1 MRQPKLNYY
10 SQIKREEMNMILTA
24 FIVALLFIIVSVVK
38 FKLHP
43 FIALLLGAIIM
54 GGLGGMDLSETMTTI
69 AGGFGGTMGDIGI
82 LILLGV
88 ALGELLH
95 NSGATRN
102 IADQLLR
109 WLGVKNTPLAMNI
122 AGYLICIP
130 VFMDAAFVI
139 LIDLLKQ
146 LSKEGKI
153 VLNTLV
159 CALIVG
165 LLTTHAIVIPTPGPL
180 AVASALGANIAW
192 FIFYSLIISLP
203 ASIIGGVVYG
213 KWLGKKYPAWGNVT
227 VDETL
232 PDVPVAMTSTATERE
247 TASGNMGIFL
257 ILLPI
262 VLIIAGSVAKMMI
275 PETSAAYSV
284 VNFLSNTNVI
294 MLFVVFIAFFALRKY
309 LVDSFD
315 TIVSNAAESVG
326 SIIAIICAGGAF
338 GSVIS
343 ASGLGDFIVAG
354 LQSFGVPVILLAYL
368 LAIILHCGLGSIT
381 VALVTTS
388 AVVAP
393 LIAAAGV
400 SPVLVGLAIC
410 AGGMGLPLP
419 NDSSFWTVNKF
430 SGLAVGDTFRSLTI
444 PVTISSIVAFAVVL
458 LLNACQGFLPG
469 LF

>member
-1 MRQPKLNYY
+1 
-10 SQIKREEMNMILTA
+10 MI
-24 FIVALLFIIVSVVK
+24 
-38 FKLHP
+38 
-43 FIALLLGAIIM
+43 
-54 GGLGGMDLSETMTTI
+54 
-69 AGGFGGTMGDIGI
+69 
-82 LILLGV
+82 
-88 ALGELLH
+88 
-95 NSGATRN
+95 
-102 IADQLLR
+102 
-109 WLGVKNTPLAMNI
+109 
-122 AGYLICIP
+122 
-130 VFMDAAFVI
+130 
-139 LIDLLKQ
+139 
-146 LSKEGKI
+146 
-153 VLNTLV
+153 

-213 KWLGKKYPAWGNVT
+213 KWLGKKYPAWGNVKLDDT
-227 VDETL
+227 TPDLDVDIAAKMAE
-232 PDVPVAMTSTATERE
+232 TERE
-247 TASGNMGIFL
+247 TAGGKLGIFL

-262 VLIIAGSVAKMMI
+262 ILIIAGTIAVMKT
-275 PETSAAYSV
+275 PEDSAIYSV
-284 VNFLSNTNVI
+284 ISLLSNTNII

-343 ASGLGDFIVAG
+343 ASGLGDFIVSE
-354 LQSFGVPVILLAYL
+354 LQSIGVPLILLAYL

-393 LIAAAGV
+393 LIAASGA
-400 SPVLVGLAIC
+400 SPVLIGLAIC
-410 AGGMGLPLP
+410 AGGMGLSMP

-430 SGLAVGDTFRSLTI
+430 SGLEVGDTFRALTI
-444 PVTISSIVAFAVVL
+444 PVTTASLVAFIIVL
-458 LLNACQGFLPG
+458 ILSAFQGVLPG

>member
-1 MRQPKLNYY
+1 
-10 SQIKREEMNMILTA
+10 
-24 FIVALLFIIVSVVK
+24 
-38 FKLHP
+38 
-43 FIALLLGAIIM
+43 
-54 GGLGGMDLSETMTTI
+54 
-69 AGGFGGTMGDIGI
+69 
-82 LILLGV
+82 
-88 ALGELLH
+88 
-95 NSGATRN
+95 
-102 IADQLLR
+102 
-109 WLGVKNTPLAMNI
+109 MNI

-139 LIDLLKQ
+139 LIDLLRQ

-153 VLNTLV
+153 VLNSLV

-227 VDETL
+227 IDEAL
-232 PDVPVAMTSTATERE
+232 PDMPAVGENAVEERE
-247 TASGNMGIFL
+247 TASGKLGIFL

-262 VLIIAGSVAKMMI
+262 ILIIAGTIAVMKT
-275 PETSAAYSV
+275 PEDSAIYSV
-284 VNFLSNTNVI
+284 ISLLSNTNII

-309 LVDSFD
+309 LVDPFD

-343 ASGLGDFIVAG
+343 ASGLGDFIVSG
-354 LQSFGVPVILLAYL
+354 LQSIGVPLILLAYL

-393 LIAAAGV
+393 LIAASGA
-400 SPVLVGLAIC
+400 SPVLIGLAIC
-410 AGGMGLPLP
+410 AGGMGLSMP

-430 SGLAVGDTFRSLTI
+430 SGLEVADTFRSLTI
-444 PVTISSIVAFAVVL
+444 PVTIASLVAFGVVL
-458 LLNACQGFLPG
+458 ILSACQGFLPG